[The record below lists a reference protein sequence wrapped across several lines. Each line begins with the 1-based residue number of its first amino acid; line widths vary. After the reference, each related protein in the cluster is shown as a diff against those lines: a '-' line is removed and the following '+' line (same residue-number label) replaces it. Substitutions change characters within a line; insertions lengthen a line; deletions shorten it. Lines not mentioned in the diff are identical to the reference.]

1 MMTPTVRKSQT
12 VYAADGT
19 CLGRVLQCDSHFVVI
34 GRGRLTSDH
43 IVVPLEEVAAS
54 GSDVLFLRA
63 LPSAVLPETAEPW
76 TPPADASGNA
86 NGVDLEPLRV
96 GMAEIEDK
104 NVGIAPPPG
113 ESATDRPPAE
123 ERDAPLPSPDDVW
136 RLDCERIARLD
147 AEIDECLV
155 EELEDFEIGAA
166 CAPPAGEEMAGP
178 SRDLVERPPEPA
190 ATGEQR
196 EERPAPRVT
205 VRPAR
210 TLTPA
215 AMRALR
221 SARRFEHVLR
231 RAGFSRVEAS
241 AIAAGGFKALAS
253 LLENLRQPDDDSL
266 PT

>member
-1 MMTPTVRKSQT
+1 M
-12 VYAADGT
+12 
-19 CLGRVLQCDSHFVVI
+19 
-34 GRGRLTSDH
+34 
-43 IVVPLEEVAAS
+43 
-54 GSDVLFLRA
+54 
-63 LPSAVLPETAEPW
+63 
-76 TPPADASGNA
+76 
-86 NGVDLEPLRV
+86 
-96 GMAEIEDK
+96 
-104 NVGIAPPPG
+104 
-113 ESATDRPPAE
+113 SATDRPPAE
-123 ERDAPLPSPDDVW
+123 ERDALLPSPDDVW

-231 RAGFSRVEAS
+231 RAGFSRAEAS